1 MKPAEIGQLISII
14 VWLINFI
21 FSIIATKEGD
31 EVNANYFNSM
41 ELMALGFMWI
51 FIGFN
56 NGWW

>member
-31 EVNANYFNSM
+31 EVNANYFNSI
-41 ELMALGFMWI
+41 ELMALGFM
-51 FIGFN
+51 
-56 NGWW
+56 